1 MNINSISSASSN
13 DLQLTLADQM
23 MNKGGQSSTAQSPGK
38 GQLSAF
44 AQMFSDSSTSAASQS
59 GNPSEL
65 LSQMVS
71 SFQTNSIQNQG
82 QAVDPMSISQ

>member
-1 MNINSISSASSN
+1 MDTNSISSGSSN
-13 DLQLTLADQM
+13 YLQFTLADQM
-23 MNKGGQSSTAQSPGK
+23 MNKGTQSSSAQSPAK

-59 GNPSEL
+59 GNPSQL

-82 QAVDPMSISQ
+82 ETTDPMSIG

>member
-1 MNINSISSASSN
+1 
-13 DLQLTLADQM
+13 
-23 MNKGGQSSTAQSPGK
+23 MNKGGQSSSAQSPAK

-59 GNPSEL
+59 GNPSQL

-82 QAVDPMSISQ
+82 QLVDPLSIGQ

>member
-1 MNINSISSASSN
+1 MNTNSISSPSSN
-13 DLQLTLADQM
+13 YLQLTLADQM
-23 MNKGGQSSTAQSPGK
+23 MNKGAQGSAQSPGK

-59 GNPSEL
+59 GNPSQL
-65 LSQMVS
+65 LGQMVS

-82 QAVDPMSISQ
+82 QAFDPMSIGQ

>member
-1 MNINSISSASSN
+1 MDTNSISSGSSN
-13 DLQLTLADQM
+13 YLQFTLADQM
-23 MNKGGQSSTAQSPGK
+23 MNKGAQGSSAQSPAK

-59 GNPSEL
+59 SNPSQL

-82 QAVDPMSISQ
+82 QAFDPISIGQ